1 VQRGGLSLDELLRRY
16 VTLVHA
22 DAGTNLEATARRL
35 DVDRR
40 AVKRYLDREFAARL
54 RASP

>member
-1 VQRGGLSLDELLRRY
+1 MQRGGLSLDELLRRY